1 MSGLPQPVQS
11 DQVESIGTTRAPDDV
26 MSYQRLLFELRDS
39 VATVTL
45 NRPDDLNAIDD
56 AMRED
61 FRDLGERLML
71 DPEIRVV
78 VFTGAGRA
86 FSAGGDLSHFE
97 REWNTAEFRVHS
109 HRLSAFFN
117 LLESLEKPVIAAM
130 NGVAAGAGL
139 QLAMASDLRIAAATA
154 QVGFREHNLGLIPGH
169 GGATRLVKLVGLS
182 RAKGLYFTGD
192 LVGAQEARRLGLIHR
207 VVEGADL
214 LEETSNMAQALAKR
228 APQALGL
235 TKRLLNAAAH
245 VDVKTGLELEALA
258 QCVALKT
265 ADHREGV
272 TAFREKRRPRFTG
285 D

>member
-1 MSGLPQPVQS
+1 
-11 DQVESIGTTRAPDDV
+11 
-26 MSYQRLLFELRDS
+26 MSYERLLFDQEGG
-39 VATVTL
+39 VAVVTL

-61 FRDLGERLML
+61 FHGLGERLVL
-71 DPEIRVV
+71 DAEIRAV

-97 REWNTAEFRVHS
+97 REWNTAEFRIHS

-117 LLESLEKPVIAAM
+117 LLESMEKPVIAAM

-139 QLAMASDLRIAAATA
+139 QLALASDLRIASAEAK
-154 QVGFREHNLGLIPGH
+154 VGFREHNLGLIPGH
-169 GGATRLVKLVGLS
+169 GGATRLVKLIGLS

-192 LVGAQEARRLGLIHR
+192 LVDAHEAERIGLIHR
-207 VVEGADL
+207 VVDGDSL
-214 LEETSNMAQALAKR
+214 LDEALAIAHALANR

-245 VDVKTGLELEALA
+245 VDLRTGLELESLA
-258 QCVALKT
+258 QCVVLKT
-265 ADHREGV
+265 GDHREGV
-272 TAFREKRRPRFTG
+272 RAFREKRRPRFTG
-285 D
+285 E